1 MVNQNEK
8 RILIHL
14 RSWFRARDAQ
24 ITITP
29 SFAFNS
35 QNTYFR
41 THDLVNIKDRHLNLV
56 SFETLLRVE
65 AKLTRILI
73 HLRSW
78 FRARD
83 AQVTITPSFAFNSQN
98 TYFRTHDLVNI
109 KDRRLNLVSF
119 ETLLRVEA
127 KLTRILIHLRSWFRA
142 RDAQVTITP
151 TFAFNSQNTYFRTH
165 DLVNIKDRHLN
176 LVSFEKHYYVVN
188 QNEREFLIH
197 LRSCFRARDAQITIT
212 PTFAFNSQNT
222 YFRNS
227 WSGLF

>member
-1 MVNQNEK
+1 M
-8 RILIHL
+8 
-14 RSWFRARDAQ
+14 SWFRARDAQ
-24 ITITP
+24 VTITP

-41 THDLVNIKDRHLNLV
+41 THDLVNIKDRHLKHV
-56 SFETLLRVE
+56 SFELLIRGE
-65 AKLTRILI
+65 SKWKRILI

-109 KDRRLNLVSF
+109 KDRHLKLVSF

-142 RDAQVTITP
+142 RDARVLPLIHKITP
-151 TFAFNSQNTYFRTH
+151 WSGQLF
-165 DLVNIKDRHLN
+165 RHL
-176 LVSFEKHYYVVN
+176 KHVYF
-188 QNEREFLIH
+188 EFLI
-197 LRSCFRARDAQITIT
+197 RGEFKRES
-212 PTFAFNSQNT
+212 
-222 YFRNS
+222 
-227 WSGLF
+227 

>member
-1 MVNQNEK
+1 MFLSKALLRGESKWK

-24 ITITP
+24 VTITP
-29 SFAFNS
+29 SLAFNS

-109 KDRRLNLVSF
+109 KDG
-119 ETLLRVEA
+119 
-127 KLTRILIHLRSWFRA
+127 HLKH
-142 RDAQVTITP
+142 V
-151 TFAFNSQNTYFRTH
+151 YF
-165 DLVNIKDRHLN
+165 
-176 LVSFEKHYYVVN
+176 
-188 QNEREFLIH
+188 EFLI
-197 LRSCFRARDAQITIT
+197 T
-212 PTFAFNSQNT
+212 
-222 YFRNS
+222 
-227 WSGLF
+227 WSS